1 MCLNPDSLGV
11 GLSKVWHDEEFDA
24 GHERVQQ
31 RRHPAGLPA
40 TWTALRRYDCPSGLR
55 ATQYVLLT
63 EVKTMDRPTLRDL
76 AARLVM
82 DLSALGHSL
91 KPLIRDGFI
100 DTRSR
105 SERFARQARCIDQ
118 ARRKKFEETARLWQ
132 AAQDRFEASFG
143 RRVPLHCGL
152 FLPRLRR
159 MRSHGN
165 TSRAPKARRTK
176 LYKFFLPLP

>member
-1 MCLNPDSLGV
+1 MTKNSMPGTSECNNAVIRQASRRLGQ
-11 GLSKVWHDEEFDA
+11 L
-24 GHERVQQ
+24 
-31 RRHPAGLPA
+31 
-40 TWTALRRYDCPSGLR
+40 YDDMIAPSGLR

-100 DTRSR
+100 DLVR
-105 SERFARQARCIDQ
+105 DQ
-118 ARRKKFEETARLWQ
+118 NDLRVKRVALTKRGEKKFEETARLWQ

-143 RRVPLHCGL
+143 RARAAA
-152 FLPRLRR
+152 LRAVLAEIA
-159 MRSHGN
+159 SD
-165 TSRAPKARRTK
+165 AFARKYLQSTEGSK
-176 LYKFFLPLP
+176 D